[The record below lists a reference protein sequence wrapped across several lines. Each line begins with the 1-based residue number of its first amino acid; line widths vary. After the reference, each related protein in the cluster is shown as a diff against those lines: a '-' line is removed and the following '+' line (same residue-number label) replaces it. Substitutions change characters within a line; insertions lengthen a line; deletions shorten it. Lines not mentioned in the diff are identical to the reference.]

1 MMNRLLFRSLAL
13 VLVLG
18 LAAHADT
25 IIVKGRDKPLE
36 GTVKSEDAKNVVV
49 TPLKKKVDE
58 TIPSVDI
65 VDIVYENVSPIA
77 LTIKGGAYRLAK
89 DAEKE
94 ADTEDAAKRKTSLT
108 VALVNYTK
116 TLKEMKRD
124 TQAQKYAARH
134 LEFKVA
140 VLSLNLATDTTST
153 DRAVAKLQAFK
164 TSFPSS
170 WQINQVMPMIAQLQM
185 DSKDW
190 AEAAKTF
197 QEMSEM
203 EVFSPA
209 VRRDAELMVV
219 TVAVRAKDIDL
230 ANKRLDVLA
239 KKAGKDP
246 LFVSR
251 VNMARSEVLIA
262 VNKFKEAIPL
272 LQGVI
277 NDNND
282 KQTKALAHNALGE
295 CYYKAERYNEALWEF
310 LWVDTVF
317 NQDRNQH
324 AKALFYLWKTF
335 QKLPNNEERAQEC
348 RDTLI
353 SDRQFA
359 GTEYQREAL
368 KAK

>member
-1 MMNRLLFRSLAL
+1 MTSRALLSLLAL
-13 VLVLG
+13 LLVLG

-25 IIVKGRDKPLE
+25 LIVKGRDKPLE
-36 GTVKSEDAKNVVV
+36 GTIKSEDAKAVVV

-58 TIPSVDI
+58 TIPSVEI
-65 VDIVYENVSPIA
+65 VDIIYESVSPTS
-77 LTIKGGAYRLAK
+77 LSLKGGAYRAAK

-94 ADTEDAAKRKTSLT
+94 ADTEDAAKQKAALA
-108 VALVNYTK
+108 VALTNYTK

-140 VLSLNLATDTTST
+140 LLSLKVATDLTST
-153 DRAVAKLQAFK
+153 DRAVTKLQAFK
-164 TSFPSS
+164 TSFPTS
-170 WQINQVMPMIAQLQM
+170 WQINQVMPLIAQTQM

-203 EVFSPA
+203 DAFA
-209 VRRDAELMVV
+209 ADVRREAELMVV
-219 TVAVRAKDIDL
+219 TVAVRAKDLDL
-230 ANKRLDVLA
+230 ANKRLDALA

-246 LFVSR
+246 VFVSR
-251 VNMARSEVLIA
+251 IEMARAEVMIGG
-262 VNKFKEAIPL
+262 NKIKEAIPL

-277 NDNND
+277 KSNND

-310 LWVDTVF
+310 LWVDAVF

-335 QKLPNNEERAQEC
+335 EKLNNAERAQEC
-348 RDTLI
+348 RETLI
-353 SDRQFA
+353 TERQFI
-359 GTEYQREAL
+359 GSEYQREAL